1 MNDIITAKGLELDGI
16 SSGDIVTVI
25 NLRQGDRSHEYDVLR
40 VVSTN
45 SCHAVCETLGGGWRS
60 GGWRS
65 LLKISAFRWF
75 EASEIWEAMKGQ
87 DGDESADE
95 KVNA

>member
-1 MNDIITAKGLELDGI
+1 
-16 SSGDIVTVI
+16 
-25 NLRQGDRSHEYDVLR
+25 

-45 SCHAVCETLGGGWRS
+45 SCHAVCETLGGFL
-60 GGWRS
+60 GGEKRS
-65 LLKISAFRWF
+65 LLKISDFRWF

-95 KVNA
+95 EVNA